1 MPGHVQDFNRDLV
14 QEFFWILLEALGI
27 FLGLDFWLSS
37 IIPVTWNPEYPPGVG
52 GGGLPAIYM
61 CLYRHSNNELLYS
74 LIYFQVQELFCS
86 LLLTVTRKML
96 GLKPNKVQAISS
108 VSLAGL
114 PTDTAFRQ
122 GSSRP
127 RRSSKGSLSGSLHGF
142 EQIEVCSSDQCTRV
156 YTVLKSPWILG
167 EVLEFHFFLE
177 KSLNFCSSPFGL
189 SKTECKSWLREF
201 NGNLYKACKLFYANC
216 ELSF

>member
-1 MPGHVQDFNRDLV
+1 MLYNSLHCPVLPGRVQDFNRDLV
-14 QEFFWILLEALGI
+14 QGFFGVLLEALGI
-27 FLGLDFWLSS
+27 FLGLDFWLHS
-37 IIPVTWNPEYPPGVG
+37 IIPVTWNPEYPPWG
-52 GGGLPAIYM
+52 GRGGLPAVYM

-86 LLLTVTRKML
+86 LLLTITRKML

-142 EQIEVCSSDQCTRV
+142 EQIEVCSSDQWTRV
-156 YTVLKSPWILG
+156 HTVLKSPWILG
-167 EVLEFHFFLE
+167 EVLESPWIPFFLE

-189 SKTECKSWLREF
+189 SKTECKS
-201 NGNLYKACKLFYANC
+201 
-216 ELSF
+216 

>member
-1 MPGHVQDFNRDLV
+1 MPGRVQDFNRDLV
-14 QEFFWILLEALGI
+14 QGFFWILLEALGI
-27 FLGLDFWLSS
+27 FLGLDFWLHS
-37 IIPVTWNPEYPPGVG
+37 IIPVTWNPEYPPWG
-52 GGGLPAIYM
+52 GRGRGLPAICV

-142 EQIEVCSSDQCTRV
+142 EQIEVCSSDQCTWV

-167 EVLEFHFFLE
+167 EVLESPWIPFFLE

-189 SKTECKSWLREF
+189 SKTECKS
-201 NGNLYKACKLFYANC
+201 
-216 ELSF
+216 

>member
-1 MPGHVQDFNRDLV
+1 MQIQKIQKR
-14 QEFFWILLEALGI
+14 
-27 FLGLDFWLSS
+27 
-37 IIPVTWNPEYPPGVG
+37 G
-52 GGGLPAIYM
+52 GRGGLPAIYM

-167 EVLEFHFFLE
+167 EVLESPWIPFFLE

-189 SKTECKSWLREF
+189 SKTECKS
-201 NGNLYKACKLFYANC
+201 
-216 ELSF
+216 

>member
-1 MPGHVQDFNRDLV
+1 
-14 QEFFWILLEALGI
+14 
-27 FLGLDFWLSS
+27 
-37 IIPVTWNPEYPPGVG
+37 
-52 GGGLPAIYM
+52 
-61 CLYRHSNNELLYS
+61 
-74 LIYFQVQELFCS
+74 
-86 LLLTVTRKML
+86 ML

-156 YTVLKSPWILG
+156 YTCL
-167 EVLEFHFFLE
+167 
-177 KSLNFCSSPFGL
+177 
-189 SKTECKSWLREF
+189 
-201 NGNLYKACKLFYANC
+201 LYTSDAAD
-216 ELSF
+216 E

>member
-1 MPGHVQDFNRDLV
+1 MPGRVQDFNRDLV
-14 QEFFWILLEALGI
+14 QGFFGVLLEALGI
-27 FLGLDFWLSS
+27 FLGLDFWLHS
-37 IIPVTWNPEYPPGVG
+37 IIPLGWEG
-52 GGGLPAIYM
+52 GWPAVYM

-74 LIYFQVQELFCS
+74 PIYFQVQELFCS

-167 EVLEFHFFLE
+167 EVLESPWIPFFLE

-189 SKTECKSWLREF
+189 SKTECKS
-201 NGNLYKACKLFYANC
+201 
-216 ELSF
+216 